1 MTIEQSFFKKIHIQ
15 DVIYHYTKAPTAID
29 YILNENQLKF
39 SLRTNAI
46 DPIERISPDA
56 RVVSQY
62 WGDEDVHEE
71 VCNKNRDSAFA
82 LTKEVISIAK
92 KYTQISFC
100 RNEDCDFDFLNYFGD
115 DFYGYEEKYGF
126 TKPRMWEQYADNYK
140 GVCLAFSKNKIESKN
155 KNLLNLSGI
164 VEYKSYSELS
174 LKDNDVSLNA
184 INNIGSKE
192 YKRKLNRRLKEQL
205 FWKHKDYIGES
216 EYKICTSDNHL
227 KLDIK
232 DCLVAIF
239 ISEYT
244 NQKQKDCLLEDANK
258 YKVPIINI
266 KWKNNSIEL
275 IDYRKEAQFIQEYIK
290 HKSKNVY

>member
-1 MTIEQSFFKKIHIQ
+1 MEQDFFEKIHTQ
-15 DVIYHYTKAPTAID
+15 DIIYHYTKASTAID
-29 YILNENQLKF
+29 YILYENTLKF
-39 SLRTNAI
+39 SLRTSSR
-46 DPIERISPDA
+46 DPIEKIGLDA
-56 RVVSQY
+56 RVVSEY
-62 WGDEDVHEE
+62 WGGKDEYEK
-71 VCNKNRDSAFA
+71 VCNKNRNSALELA
-82 LTKEVISIAK
+82 KEINELVKEYA
-92 KYTQISFC
+92 QISFC
-100 RNEDCDFDFLNYFGD
+100 RNEDCDFDFLNYVGD

-126 TKPRMWEQYADNYK
+126 TKPRMWEQYADKYK
-140 GVCLAFSKNKIESKN
+140 GVCLAFSKNKIENKN

-174 LKDNDVSLNA
+174 IKDNDVSLNA

-192 YKRKLNRRLKEQL
+192 YKKKLNKRLKEQL

-216 EYKICTSDNHL
+216 EYKICTPSNNSM
-227 KLDIK
+227 LDIK

-244 NQKQKDCLLEDANK
+244 NKKQKDCLLEDANK

-290 HKSKNVY
+290 RKSKNVY